1 MTATANPTGT
11 CRARSCVLS
20 RDGRDPMLT
29 VSTPVRACPTH
40 LVPLHEVEV
49 YRRGKD
55 GRLKAEEQLHCA
67 VEPRHRVE
75 TWVVLDADTGRV
87 LDQSPGTRILGP
99 KEERGGDLEEDA
111 KPEGLGTFPLP
122 RG

>member
-1 MTATANPTGT
+1 MTATDAPTGT
-11 CRARSCVLS
+11 CRARSCVSS

-29 VSTPVRACPTH
+29 VSNPVRACPTH

-55 GRLKAEEQLHCA
+55 GRRIVEEQLRCGGKGRR
-67 VEPRHRVE
+67 RHRVD

-87 LDQSPGTRILGP
+87 LDQSPGTRMLGL
-99 KEERGGDLEEDA
+99 KE
-111 KPEGLGTFPLP
+111 
-122 RG
+122 